1 MLQLYKKGIVE
12 DSQGQNLTT
21 FCKNKKL
28 DLQMVRK
35 WRLQYENFSLQVLD
49 GNSKK
54 RKFGSGLQPLFPE
67 LEDIVCEWIAERRLR
82 GLVVRRADVQTFA
95 ITMAS

>member
-1 MLQLYKKGIVE
+1 MSEKRKSYSLEYKKGIVE

-28 DLQMVRK
+28 GLRMVQK
-35 WRLQYENFSLQVLD
+35 WRLQNEKFSQQVHD

-54 RKFGSGLQPLFPE
+54 RKLGSGLQPLFPE
-67 LEDIVCEWIAERRLR
+67 LEDIVCEWIAD
-82 GLVVRRADVQTFA
+82 RRAG
-95 ITMAS
+95 